1 MVRNGRE
8 LLKGLS
14 AAVPIAIGY
23 VPIAVAFGVIARQSG
38 LPFAETV
45 LMSMMVFAGAS
56 QFMAVQMATA
66 GALGMEII
74 FATLVLNFRHF
85 IMSLS
90 LMDRLKDVPLL
101 AKGALA
107 FGVTDE
113 TFAVAA
119 MDEKGGNKRIHPLY
133 MVGLIAVAYG
143 SWVFGTVVGAL
154 FAGVIPQSISDSMNI
169 ALYAM
174 FIALLI
180 PAVRKRWWAGA
191 VALIGMALNALF
203 GLFLS
208 GGWATVLATVAA
220 AGCGAYLMP
229 KDQSPAP
236 EKRRVERME

>member
-1 MVRNGRE
+1 MRNGQE
-8 LLKGLS
+8 LRKGLS

-23 VPIAVAFGVIARQSG
+23 VPIAVAFGVIARQTG
-38 LPFAETV
+38 LSFAETV

-85 IMSLS
+85 VMGLS
-90 LMDRLKDVPLL
+90 LMDRLKDVPALV
-101 AKGALA
+101 KGVLA

-119 MDEKGGNKRIHPLY
+119 MDEKGGNRRIHPLY
-133 MVGLIAVAYG
+133 LVGLMAVAYG
-143 SWVFGTVVGAL
+143 SWVFGTVIGAL
-154 FAGVIPQSISDSMNI
+154 FAQAIPQSISDSMNI

-174 FIALLI
+174 FIALLV
-180 PAVRKRWWAGA
+180 PAVRKRWRVGGI
-191 VALIGMALNALF
+191 ALIGMSLNALF

-208 GGWATVLATVAA
+208 GGWATVLATVVA
-220 AGCGAYLMP
+220 AGFGALLMP
-229 KDQSPAP
+229 RKEPPAA
-236 EKRRVERME
+236 EKTAG

>member
-1 MVRNGRE
+1 MA
-8 LLKGLS
+8 S
-14 AAVPIAIGY
+14 AVPIVIGY
-23 VPIAVAFGVIARQSG
+23 IPIAIAFGVIARQSG
-38 LPFAETV
+38 LSFAETV
-45 LMSMMVFAGAS
+45 MMSMMVFAGAS

-85 IMSLS
+85 VMSLS
-90 LMDRLKDVPLL
+90 LMDRLKHVPPW
-101 AKGALA
+101 ARGALA
-107 FGVTDE
+107 FGITDE
-113 TFAVAA
+113 TFAVAS
-119 MDEKGGNKRIHPLY
+119 MDEKGGNGRIHPLY
-133 MVGLIAVAYG
+133 LAGLIAVAYG
-143 SWVFGTVVGAL
+143 SWVFGTVIGVL
-154 FAGVIPQSISDSMNI
+154 FAKAIPRAISDSMNI